1 MIPNDIPDTLHFQPD
16 GTGAGLY
23 TERID
28 LREIGDLEVV
38 RASEI
43 EFNAADQRWEV
54 FDYTGSKVFSAPSRE
69 ACLRWERAHFN
80 QQPAGPVPH
89 DS

>member
-1 MIPNDIPDTLHFQPD
+1 MTTEIPDVLHFNPD

-28 LREIGDLEVV
+28 LKQIGTLEVV

-43 EFNAADQRWEV
+43 EFNDATQHWEV
-54 FDYTGSKVFSAPSRE
+54 FDYTGTRVFTDPSRE
-69 ACLRWERAHFN
+69 ACLRWEREAFN
-80 QQPAGPVPH
+80 Q
-89 DS
+89 